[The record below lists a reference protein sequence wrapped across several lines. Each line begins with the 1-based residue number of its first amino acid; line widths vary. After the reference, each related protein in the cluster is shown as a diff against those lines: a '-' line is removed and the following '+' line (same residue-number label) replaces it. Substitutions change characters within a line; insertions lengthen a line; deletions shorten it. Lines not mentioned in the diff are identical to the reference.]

1 MLLVNWKIMGV
12 GGICSLNFRKELQ
25 TKACK
30 HTQFGE
36 KDCMTEQVN
45 GLRHFIS
52 LGMLS
57 LK

>member
-1 MLLVNWKIMGV
+1 MGV

-25 TKACK
+25 IKACK